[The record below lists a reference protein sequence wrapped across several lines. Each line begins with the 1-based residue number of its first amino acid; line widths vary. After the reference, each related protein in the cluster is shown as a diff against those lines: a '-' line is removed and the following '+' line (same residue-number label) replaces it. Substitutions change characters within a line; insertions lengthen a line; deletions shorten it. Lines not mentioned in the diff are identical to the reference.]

1 MCDEDV
7 YVGWIKELIW
17 SGSRKPGLVR
27 LELKTGGETRSPY
40 FRSLAPP
47 FLCDSYLQS
56 LFWPKLINTGGGGV
70 CFTFKHFHGL
80 VLFDQILRVHW
91 IKPVCQ
97 REIWVRL
104 RFHFSFPLVGVAFTG
119 SAAAGKSKKLCVCT
133 RSLQCSLSCVSAR
146 KASWGRGVLFLLR
159 SLVPSLWGKD
169 RALHD
174 WRFVADLSTYVTG

>member
-56 LFWPKLINTGGGGV
+56 LFWPKLTGGGV

-119 SAAAGKSKKLCVCT
+119 SAAAGKSKKLCVHSFT
-133 RSLQCSLSCVSAR
+133 TVFTELRVSQ
-146 KASWGRGVLFLLR
+146 K
-159 SLVPSLWGKD
+159 SLVRARGAFPAVLAGSLAV
-169 RALHD
+169 R
-174 WRFVADLSTYVTG
+174 